1 MGKKN
6 ELKKKRWRRK
16 WQPSTLAW
24 KSPSSNV
31 CVRAQSCPTLCNPM
45 DCGQILSDSI
55 RFFKWATSKFKKKK
69 GSIVIVDSLLGYPMH
84 YPQVYKTHKKVNCV
98 E

>member
-1 MGKKN
+1 MATQYSCLEKSIIQCMCAGSVMSDS
-6 ELKKKRWRRK
+6 L
-16 WQPSTLAW
+16 QPYGLWT
-24 KSPSSNV
+24 NT
-31 CVRAQSCPTLCNPM
+31 VR
-45 DCGQILSDSI
+45 SI